1 MSESVAI
8 LRQGR
13 SDELSRLADEHLQ
26 HDLQASDRDKL
37 NAAASSISLW
47 TTVGSAVGVSLG
59 LLAAIRLRGSRK
71 AFFSAIRAQERP
83 TKVIFEDGRSESIP
97 DLTPLL
103 KPTTLGDIATYF
115 FASAGGLLLGGEL
128 GKIMFGVVVGVRDI
142 VLTSTSVGFAGGVA
156 TGTRTITKDPE
167 SKKRIETAFRKFRA
181 DVLRKQA
188 DALDKGVQDYV
199 LI

>member
-128 GKIMFGVVVGVRDI
+128 G
-142 VLTSTSVGFAGGVA
+142 FAGGVA